1 MIFQLAAFS
10 LSRCD
15 SFSDQVPGA
24 IMSFILLYLGGWL
37 LVISRA
43 DKIKTMF
50 IAWHYVRGKAA
61 KFWSTVIATF
71 LILLGSV
78 ALLST
83 IFGWGC

>member
-24 IMSFILLYLGGWL
+24 IMSFIPLYLGGWL

-50 IAWHYVRGKAA
+50 IAWHYSGEKPP
-61 KFWSTVIATF
+61 S
-71 LILLGSV
+71 
-78 ALLST
+78 
-83 IFGWGC
+83 FGQQL